1 MKDYETLDR
10 NVLLEDYTASGND
23 FESLKE
29 AIKNMNGITK
39 FLRVPSREMNI
50 LSLKGV
56 DDSRFCWYHIYTEN
70 FTDERRPVIPRLSN
84 MGFAQMAGKGV
95 TDELLKEI
103 KDNAFMFE
111 INGQCYP
118 VSPKVFSTMDQLGM
132 AGSFLDTPS
141 YERDMMVGRQL
152 SNIGR
157 ECTAVVREI
166 GKVRKMF
173 ALLGPRYAHFDQ
185 MTLFDIIKRIN
196 ADGVLGNSR
205 CHHWEMSNFFTELY
219 VEFPDKAKDI
229 ADEYKLPAP
238 YVPGLLLQTSDTGNC
253 SMTVKG
259 TARIG
264 NSLIILD
271 EVRRKHSGA
280 KGNADTDE
288 VIKELLDDCETKI
301 FSQFTKI
308 PEKLIELMMLDIGP
322 DDLSSAEN
330 RQKNGETIE
339 GIIRSVFRQLGVLKI
354 LGNKNTKTLI
364 NQLVSE
370 FDEENHYTGYD
381 IAFAIMSIPERVTG
395 IAKSHV
401 KNLQKCLAQTPFCEF
416 SDEELVLA

>member
-1 MKDYETLDR
+1 ML
-10 NVLLEDYTASGND
+10 NNNALLEDYAVSGSD
-23 FESLKE
+23 FDSLKE
-29 AIKNMNGITK
+29 QIKEMNGITK

-50 LSLKGV
+50 LSLKGM
-56 DDSRFCWYHIYTEN
+56 DDTRFCWYHIYTDS
-70 FTDERRPVIPRLSN
+70 FTDERRPVAPRLSN
-84 MGFAQMAGKGV
+84 MGFAQMESKGV
-95 TDELLKEI
+95 TPELLKEI

-111 INGQCYP
+111 INGKCFP

-132 AGSFLDTPS
+132 TGSFLDTPS
-141 YERDMMVGRQL
+141 YERDMLIGRQL
-152 SNIGR
+152 SNVGR

-166 GKVRKMF
+166 GNTRKMF

-185 MTLFDIIKRIN
+185 MVMFDIIKRIN
-196 ADGVLGNSR
+196 ADGILGDSR

-238 YVPGLLLQTSDTGNC
+238 YVPGILIQTSDTGNC

-264 NSLIILD
+264 NSLVILD

-280 KGNADTDE
+280 NGNANTADI
-288 VIKELLDDCETKI
+288 IKEILEDCETKI

-330 RQKNGETIE
+330 RKKNGEAIE
-339 GIIRSVFRQLGVLKI
+339 KVINSIFDQLGVLKI
-354 LGNKNTKTLI
+354 LGKKNKTALI

-401 KNLQKCLAQTPFCEF
+401 KSLQKCLAQTPFCDFVE
-416 SDEELVLA
+416 DEIVLA